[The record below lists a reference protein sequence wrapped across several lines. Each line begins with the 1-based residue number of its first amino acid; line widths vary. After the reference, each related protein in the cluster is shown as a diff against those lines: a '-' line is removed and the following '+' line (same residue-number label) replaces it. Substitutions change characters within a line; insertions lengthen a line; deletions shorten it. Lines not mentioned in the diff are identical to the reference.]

1 MHGHHVGLLSV
12 MNSKES
18 RIEEIRANKP
28 QSQQE
33 LRLKLLQ
40 IVPLR
45 LLPEKVVI
53 AAKEWDKVD
62 KAWDK
67 VDKARVKA
75 YKTWDK
81 VDKALGKAYKRWDK
95 VDKARVKAWDD
106 FQTACKVHKVSLEAL
121 HKQLCVPDCPWD
133 GTRILPD

>member
-1 MHGHHVGLLSV
+1 MVILMHGHHVGLLSV

-53 AAKEWDKVD
+53 AAKARD
-62 KAWDK
+62 KACKAWYK
-67 VDKARVKA
+67 ANKAWGKARN
-75 YKTWDK
+75 
-81 VDKALGKAYKRWDK
+81 
-95 VDKARVKAWDD
+95 D